1 MTEPRIIS
9 DGYGRMVERGDPHG
23 IGDRNRA
30 PECRWTQELEPRL
43 DKWTSLLDWA
53 VYHAPGWEEWQV
65 FRRSL
70 IGQPMA
76 LRAWRVAEWWHT
88 SPKGDPE
95 TELANAVRTV
105 NVLRSLRG
113 QFSANPELPELL
125 ARLNPELDRRWDR
138 VRNQ

>member
-23 IGDRNRA
+23 IGDKNRA

-53 VYHAPGWEEWQV
+53 VYHGPYWTEWQD

-76 LRAWRVAEWWHT
+76 LRATRVLQWWEDHT
-88 SPKGDPE
+88 PGTPE
-95 TELANAVRTV
+95 TELADAVRCV

-113 QFSANPELPELL
+113 QFSANPELPATL
-125 ARLNPELDRRWDR
+125 AQLNPKLDARWDR